1 MKLTIQF
8 LLHYLIFIPFSSNN
22 FSNVNS
28 FTWNDQFVV
37 LQKAENQEFKCQFF
51 LESKS
56 KIIDYFMQ
64 IPIQKQRYVCTV
76 VLLNVYIANTKSYT
90 YFFLH
95 FYPNI
100 LM

>member
-1 MKLTIQF
+1 MLMMKLTIQF
-8 LLHYLIFIPFSSNN
+8 LLHLIFIAFSSNN

-51 LESKS
+51 LETKS

-64 IPIQKQRYVCTV
+64 IPIQKQRYYAV
-76 VLLNVYIANTKSYT
+76 VLLNT
-90 YFFLH
+90 
-95 FYPNI
+95 
-100 LM
+100 